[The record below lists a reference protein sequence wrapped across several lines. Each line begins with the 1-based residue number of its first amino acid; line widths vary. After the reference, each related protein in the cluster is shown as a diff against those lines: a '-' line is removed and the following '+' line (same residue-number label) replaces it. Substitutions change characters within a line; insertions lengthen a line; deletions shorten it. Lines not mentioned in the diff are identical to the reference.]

1 MEVEMLKGNAKRL
14 FSAER
19 KMLERKGGLPSEDT
33 QAAAS
38 QNPSADLS
46 ELMGAINELK
56 DLMRPSSR
64 NDEQQSD
71 VPELPVLREQLQDL
85 RDHIY
90 ETKKEIASIHHPG
103 EEDDR
108 LTTAAME
115 LDAIVAETESAT
127 HKILNA
133 TEEIGENLDKLK
145 ERIDDVGAHSLIDE
159 ATNKTIE
166 IMEACNFQD
175 LSGQRTTKVIKTI
188 NYLEERI
195 LSMIGIWGEDGFDGI
210 EVEKETLE
218 GDAALLHGPQHEE
231 HAIDQAD
238 IDALFD

>member
-1 MEVEMLKGNAKRL
+1 MGIKMLNGSSRRL

-19 KMLERKGGLPSEDT
+19 RMLEKRGDVIPDQT
-33 QAAAS
+33 PFTPS
-38 QNPSADLS
+38 QNPSADLA

-56 DLMRPSSR
+56 DLVKPALPTQETPA
-64 NDEQQSD
+64 DL
-71 VPELPVLREQLQDL
+71 PEISVLRNQLQDL

-90 ETKKEIASIHHPG
+90 DTKKEIASIHHPD
-103 EEDDR
+103 EKDDR

-115 LDAIVAETESAT
+115 LDAIVAETELAT
-127 HKILNA
+127 HRILNA
-133 TEEIGENLDKLK
+133 TVEIGDILEKLK
-145 ERIDDVGAHSLIDE
+145 ERSDDVGAHAFIDE
-159 ATNKTIE
+159 ANNKTIE

-210 EVEKETLE
+210 EIEGESLE